1 MIFIN
6 FILLF
11 INLRTILHL
20 FIIDFLLENFRM
32 DKMKF
37 LLFQSNIKNRVCD
50 VTNSFLDTAKIIRNA
65 NKITQNI
72 EKNKF
77 SMKYRQYDKII
88 EI

>member
-1 MIFIN
+1 
-6 FILLF
+6 
-11 INLRTILHL
+11 
-20 FIIDFLLENFRM
+20 M

-65 NKITQNI
+65 NKITEYR
-72 EKNKF
+72 EKQIFN
-77 SMKYRQYDKII
+77 